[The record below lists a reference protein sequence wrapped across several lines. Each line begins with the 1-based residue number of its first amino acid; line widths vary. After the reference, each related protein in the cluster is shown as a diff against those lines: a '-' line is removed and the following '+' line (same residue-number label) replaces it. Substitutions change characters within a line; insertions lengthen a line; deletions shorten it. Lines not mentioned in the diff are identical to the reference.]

1 MLKEEI
7 FTSVIDQLAPTLAYL
22 TFYFQ
27 GEPYLNPNFT
37 DMVAYASAR
46 GIYTSTSTNAHY
58 LDDEH
63 AMKTVQSGLDRLI
76 ISIDGTTQDTY
87 QAYRVGGNLDK
98 VIQGTKNILRWRAKL
113 KSKTPH
119 VVFQF
124 LVVRPNEHQI
134 PEVYALAKQL
144 GVDRVAL
151 KTAQIYDFEKGSDLM
166 PIQSKYSRYKK
177 KADGNYAIKNELHDH
192 CWKMWHSCVITWN
205 GQIVPCCFDKDA
217 HYVLGDLHQN
227 SFKEIW
233 QGESYNQFRTSLLTS
248 RSEIEI
254 CKNCTEGT
262 KVWA

>member
-1 MLKEEI
+1 
-7 FTSVIDQLAPTLAYL
+7 
-22 TFYFQ
+22 
-27 GEPYLNPNFT
+27 
-37 DMVAYASAR
+37 
-46 GIYTSTSTNAHY
+46 
-58 LDDEH
+58 
-63 AMKTVQSGLDRLI
+63 
-76 ISIDGTTQDTY
+76 
-87 QAYRVGGNLDK
+87 
-98 VIQGTKNILRWRAKL
+98 VIQGTKNILHWRAKL

-134 PEVYALAKQL
+134 PEVYTLAKEL
-144 GVDRVAL
+144 GVDQVAL

-166 PIQSKYSRYKK
+166 PEQQKYSRYKK
-177 KADGNYAIKNELHDH
+177 NADGSFAIKNELQDH

-227 SFKEIW
+227 SFREIW
-233 QGESYNQFRTSLLTS
+233 QGERYNQFRTSLLKS

-254 CKNCTEGT
+254 CRNCTEGT